1 MREKRP
7 YTDKIGSK
15 FDPDGADIDVSEPCS
30 LNKGFSSP
38 VYDFAEFEKK
48 LIFFYGPF
56 GHLFV
61 GNL

>member
-48 LIFFYGPF
+48 TDIFLWAFWAPICR
-56 GHLFV
+56 
-61 GNL
+61 